1 MQITPHTLRP
11 TIAIL
16 LSFPAGIG
24 LTADAAAAT
33 HSSEAS
39 SAAIAPNIGAGVFGG
54 FTSKGGPVVVE
65 LARNGKR
72 VKRTVAAVEL
82 KCTPSGDSF
91 TLLDKWTQLP
101 VRRGRFGSSFSD
113 TGTEAGEIFEVSG
126 SVKGKLNR
134 RRTRISGSW
143 RAQMVIRNAAG
154 ATIDTC
160 DSGPLRFTARR

>member
-1 MQITPHTLRP
+1 MRITPHTLRP

-24 LTADAAAAT
+24 LTAEAAAAT
-33 HSSEAS
+33 HSSVAS
-39 SAAIAPNIGAGVFGG
+39 SAAPAPSIGAGVFGG
-54 FTSKGGPVVVE
+54 LTSKGAPVVVE
-65 LARNGKR
+65 LARSGKR

-91 TLLDKWTQLP
+91 TIVDKWTQLP
-101 VRRGRFGSSFSD
+101 VRRGRFGSSFRD
-113 TGTEAGEIFEVSG
+113 TSTEAGQIFEASG

-134 RRTRISGSW
+134 KRTRITGSW
-143 RAQMVIRNAAG
+143 RAQLVIRNAAG